1 MSAETFVSL
10 IEEMVELKV
19 QHHLAQHVKVPAHL
33 ARVVAE
39 KRESDRLRSEQ
50 IKAQLVRLLTAQSA

>member
-19 QHHLAQHVKVPAHL
+19 QHHLAQHAKVPAHL
-33 ARVVAE
+33 SRVVAD
-39 KRESDRLRSEQ
+39 KRESDRLRGEH
-50 IKAQLVRLLTAQSA
+50 IKAELIRLLTTQPV